1 VSTPPSDSLVGHV
14 IDRRYFVEDKI
25 ARGGMATVYR
35 ALDYRLERPVAIKVM
50 HPHLAADEA
59 FTKRFIQEARQS
71 ARLAHPNIVNVFD
84 QGQDGEYTYIV
95 MEYLPGITLRQLL
108 KDFSTLTWEQT
119 LDVVKAV
126 LNGLDAAH
134 TAGIVHRDVKPENV
148 LLADDGRIKIA
159 DFGLARAASHN
170 TQTGQALLG
179 TVAYLSPELVTGS
192 PADVRS
198 DIYGLGIMMYE
209 MLTGEQPFTGDEAV
223 AIAYQHANGTV
234 PAPSEKNSTVPHELD
249 DIVRWCT
256 ERDPA
261 DRPSHAR
268 ALLEK
273 VVTVERGIRRRLA
286 SEPTTRVMP
295 PAAPVDPTRTRVMT
309 PAQESL
315 DDQVTEVLHP
325 AEQVFADL
333 DMPDY
338 AEATPVSAAAKK
350 TATTTDDRDKSK
362 KPWALIITGIVVA
375 VAAFVGGALLWLAQ
389 QPDDPE
395 LIAIDDVR
403 GLEVPV
409 ATAQLITQGF
419 IVSSTIAE
427 EYDEDIPEGLVVGT
441 DPEAGVEVEVGS
453 EIGLVVSLGPSPVGM
468 PAIIGLN
475 LDRATTLLE
484 ERGFVVGEI
493 DLEFSRVQPKDQV
506 LEATDEAGI
515 PVGPGTEL
523 AVGTVINLLVS
534 AGEIP
539 DVTGQTLDQARATL
553 DAVGLTGL
561 PTGDGA
567 FSDTVPLGSVISM
580 DIPAGQVVK
589 PGDTIALTISRGPAL
604 VAIPRVLDLDVAT
617 AREILE
623 DLGFVVRPII
633 EPPDETIETERD
645 PRVYRV
651 SPAEGQQVP
660 RGSEVT
666 LSGRYLRAPG
676 SGG

>member
-84 QGQDGEYTYIV
+84 QGQDGEFTYIV

-108 KDFSTLTWEQT
+108 NDFSTLTWEQT
-119 LDVVKAV
+119 IDVVKAV

-159 DFGLARAASHN
+159 DFGLARAASHH

-179 TVAYLSPELVTGS
+179 TVAYLSPELVTGA

-223 AIAYQHANGTV
+223 AIAYQHANGVV
-234 PAPSEKNSTVPHELD
+234 PAPSEKNSSVPKELD

-268 ALLEK
+268 ALLEN
-273 VVTVERGIRRRLA
+273 VVNVERGVRRRLA
-286 SEPTTRVMP
+286 AQ
-295 PAAPVDPTRTRVMT
+295 PAAPATTPPPSADPTRTRVMT
-309 PAQESL
+309 PAQESR
-315 DDQVTEVLHP
+315 DDQVTEVLNP
-325 AEQVFADL
+325 AEQVFAGL

-338 AEATPVSAAAKK
+338 DNGAQGSPVATKTAKK
-350 TATTTDDRDKSK
+350 TEDGDKPK
-362 KPWALIITGIVVA
+362 KPWALIITGVVVA
-375 VAAFVGGALLWLAQ
+375 LAAFVGGALLWLAQ
-389 QPDDPE
+389 QPAEPD
-395 LIAIDDVR
+395 LIAIEDVR

-419 IVSSTIAE
+419 TISSTIAE
-427 EYDEDIPEGLVVGT
+427 QYDEEIAEGLVLGT
-441 DPEAGVEVEVGS
+441 DPEVGMEVEVGS
-453 EIGLVVSLGPSPVGM
+453 EIGLIVSLGPSPVGM
-468 PAIIGLN
+468 PAIIGLT
-475 LDRATTLLE
+475 LDIATDRLE
-484 ERGFVVGEI
+484 ESGFVVGEI
-493 DLEFSRVQPKDQV
+493 DREFSRVQPENQV
-506 LEATDEAGI
+506 LQATDEAGI
-515 PVGPGTEL
+515 PIGPGTEL

-534 AGEIP
+534 AGEVP
-539 DVTGQTLDQARATL
+539 DVTGQPLEQARAAL
-553 DAVGLTGL
+553 EAVGLVGL

-580 DIPAGQVVK
+580 DIPQGQVVK
-589 PGDTIALTISRGPAL
+589 PGDSIALTISRGPEL
-604 VAIPRVLDLDVAT
+604 VTIPSVLGQNVAI
-617 AREILE
+617 ARNTLE
-623 DLGFVVRPII
+623 ELGFVGRVRPQAQEGV
-633 EPPDETIETERD
+633 EPTEELSIVTAVE
-645 PRVYRV
+645 PSV
-651 SPAEGQQVP
+651 GQQVP
-660 RGSEVT
+660 RGTEVT
-666 LSGRYLRAPG
+666 LRSVVLIQQPN
-676 SGG
+676 

>member
-1 VSTPPSDSLVGHV
+1 
-14 IDRRYFVEDKI
+14 
-25 ARGGMATVYR
+25 MATVYR

-108 KDFSTLTWEQT
+108 NDFSTLTWEQT

-223 AIAYQHANGTV
+223 AIAYQHANGVV
-234 PAPSEKNSTVPHELD
+234 PAPSEKNSAVPHELD
-249 DIVRWCT
+249 DIIRWCT

-268 ALLEK
+268 ALLEN
-273 VVTVERGIRRRLA
+273 VVNVERGIRRRLA
-286 SEPTTRVMP
+286 SQPAT
-295 PAAPVDPTRTRVMT
+295 PAAPTVDPTRTRVMT
-309 PAQESL
+309 PSHAEHDEQP
-315 DDQVTEVLHP
+315 TEVLNP
-325 AEQVFADL
+325 AEQVFAGL

-338 AEATPVSAAAKK
+338 DESAPTAASAKK
-350 TATTTDDRDKSK
+350 TATKTADEDKPK

-375 VAAFVGGALLWLAQ
+375 VAAFVGGALLWMAQ
-389 QPDDPE
+389 QPTEPD
-395 LIAIDDVR
+395 LIAIEDVR
-403 GLEVPV
+403 GLDVPV

-419 IVSSTIAE
+419 TVSSTIAE
-427 EYDEDIPEGLVVGT
+427 QYDEDITEGLVLGT
-441 DPEAGVEVEVGS
+441 DPEAGVEIEVGS
-453 EIGLVVSLGPSPVGM
+453 EVGLIVSLGPSPVGM
-468 PAIIGLN
+468 PAIIGLS
-475 LDRATTLLE
+475 LDNATGLLE
-484 ERGFVVGEI
+484 ERGFVIGEI
-493 DLEFSRVQPKDQV
+493 DREFSRVQPENQV
-506 LEATDEAGI
+506 LQASDEAGI
-515 PVGPGTEL
+515 PIGPGTEL

-534 AGEIP
+534 AGEVP
-539 DVTGQTLDQARATL
+539 DVTGQTLEQARAAL
-553 DAVGLTGL
+553 EAVGLVGL

-580 DIPAGQVVK
+580 DIPAGEVIK
-589 PGDTIALTISRGPAL
+589 PGDTIALTVSRGPQL
-604 VAIPRVLDLDVAT
+604 VAIPPVLGQNVAI
-617 AREILE
+617 ARNTLE
-623 DLGFVVRPII
+623 ELGFAVRVRPQAQEGVDPVEELSIVTAV
-633 EPPDETIETERD
+633 EPS
-645 PRVYRV
+645 V
-651 SPAEGQQVP
+651 GQQVP
-660 RGSEVT
+660 RGTEVT
-666 LSGRYLRAPG
+666 LRSVVLVD
-676 SGG
+676 

>member
-1 VSTPPSDSLVGHV
+1 VSTPPQDSLVGHV

-209 MLTGEQPFTGDEAV
+209 MLTGEQPFTGEEAV
-223 AIAYQHANGTV
+223 AIAYQHANGSV
-234 PAPSEKNSTVPHELD
+234 PTPSERNSSVPQELD

-256 ERDPA
+256 ERDPS

-268 ALLEK
+268 ELLEH
-273 VVTVERGIRRRLA
+273 VVNIERGIRRRLA
-286 SEPTTRVMP
+286 SQPSTRVMP
-295 PAAPVDPTRTRVMT
+295 PATAPDPTQTRVMT
-309 PAQESL
+309 PASASQ
-315 DDQVTEVLHP
+315 DNQVTEVLNP
-325 AEQVFADL
+325 AEQIFAGL

-338 AEATPVSAAAKK
+338 GEVDEPARPDHK
-350 TATTTDDRDKSK
+350 TATASDGADKRK

-375 VAAFVGGALLWLAQ
+375 VAAFVGGALLWWAQ
-389 QPDDPE
+389 QPAEPE

-419 IVSSTIAE
+419 IVSQTIAE
-427 EYDEDIPEGLVVGT
+427 QYDEEIAEGLVLGT
-441 DPEAGVEVEVGS
+441 NPEAGSEIEVGS
-453 EIGLVVSLGPSPVGM
+453 EVGLVVSLGPSPVGM
-468 PAIIGLN
+468 PAIIGLS
-475 LDRATTLLE
+475 LDSAIELLE
-484 ERGFVVGEI
+484 DRGFVVGEI
-493 DLEFSRVQPKDQV
+493 DREFSRVQPENQV
-506 LEATDEAGI
+506 LQASDDAGI
-515 PVGPGTEL
+515 PIGPGTEL

-539 DVTGQTLDQARATL
+539 DVTGRPLDQARATL
-553 DAVGLTGL
+553 EAVGLVGL
-561 PTGDGA
+561 PSGDGA

-580 DIPAGQVVK
+580 DIPSGQVLK
-589 PGDTIALTISRGPAL
+589 PGDTVALTISRGPEL
-604 VAIPRVLDLDVAT
+604 VTIPKVEDLDVPS
-617 AREILE
+617 ARRILE
-623 DLGFVVRPII
+623 SLGFVVRERVEAPV
-633 EPPDETIETERD
+633 DGVETED
-645 PRVYRV
+645 LPRVTRV
-651 SPAEGQQVP
+651 TPSEGQQVP
-660 RGSEVT
+660 RGTEVT
-666 LSGRYLRAPG
+666 LDGRYFPRIGAG
-676 SGG
+676 T

>member
-1 VSTPPSDSLVGHV
+1 
-14 IDRRYFVEDKI
+14 
-25 ARGGMATVYR
+25 MATVYR

-119 LDVVKAV
+119 IDVVKAV

-223 AIAYQHANGTV
+223 AIAYQHANGVV
-234 PAPSEKNSTVPHELD
+234 PAPSEKNSAVPHELD

-268 ALLEK
+268 ALLEN
-273 VVTVERGIRRRLA
+273 VVNVERGIRRRMV
-286 SEPTTRVMP
+286 SQPKTPMTP
-295 PAAPVDPTRTRVMT
+295 PPPQVDPTRTRVMT
-309 PAQESL
+309 PSNESP
-315 DDQVTEVLHP
+315 DDQVTEVISP
-325 AEQVFADL
+325 AEQVFAGL
-333 DMPDY
+333 DMPNYDDG
-338 AEATPVSAAAKK
+338 ANAAPPARK
-350 TATTTDDRDKSK
+350 TATKTAEGDKPK
-362 KPWALIITGIVVA
+362 KPWPLIITGIVVA
-375 VAAFVGGALLWLAQ
+375 LAAFVGGALLWMAQ
-389 QPDDPE
+389 QPAEPD
-395 LIAIDDVR
+395 LLAIEDVR

-419 IVSSTIAE
+419 IVSSTIVE
-427 EYDEDIPEGLVVGT
+427 EYDEEIPEGLVLGS
-441 DPEAGVEVEVGS
+441 DPEAGVEIEVGS
-453 EIGLVVSLGPSPVGM
+453 EVGLIVSLGPSPVGM
-468 PAIIGLN
+468 PAIIGLT
-475 LDRATTLLE
+475 LDNATALLE
-484 ERGFVVGEI
+484 ERGFVVGDIER
-493 DLEFSRVQPKDQV
+493 EFSRVQPENQV
-506 LEATDEAGI
+506 LQATDEAGI

-534 AGEIP
+534 AGDIP
-539 DVTGQTLDQARATL
+539 DVTGQSLDQARAAL
-553 DAVGLTGL
+553 EAVGLVGL

-567 FSDTVPLGSVISM
+567 FSDTVPLGAVISM
-580 DIPAGQVVK
+580 DIPQGQVVK
-589 PGDTIALTISRGPAL
+589 PGDTIALTISRGPEL
-604 VAIPRVLDLDVAT
+604 VAIPPVLGQNVAI
-617 AREILE
+617 ARNTLE
-623 DLGFVVRPII
+623 ELGFVVRVRPQEQQGVDPVEELSIVTAV
-633 EPPDETIETERD
+633 EPS
-645 PRVYRV
+645 V
-651 SPAEGQQVP
+651 GQQVP
-660 RGSEVT
+660 RGTEVT
-666 LSGRYLRAPG
+666 LRSVVLISPDD
-676 SGG
+676 

>member
-1 VSTPPSDSLVGHV
+1 
-14 IDRRYFVEDKI
+14 
-25 ARGGMATVYR
+25 MATVYR

-108 KDFSTLTWEQT
+108 NDFSTLTWEQT

-134 TAGIVHRDVKPENV
+134 SAGIVHRDVKPENV

-223 AIAYQHANGTV
+223 AIAYQHANGSV
-234 PAPSEKNSTVPHELD
+234 PVPSEKNSTVPQELD

-268 ALLEK
+268 ALLEN
-273 VVTVERGIRRRLA
+273 VVNVERGIRRRLA
-286 SEPTTRVMP
+286 SQPTTRAMP
-295 PAAPVDPTRTRVMT
+295 PASAVDPTRTRVMT
-309 PAQESL
+309 PSQASA
-315 DDQVTEVLHP
+315 DDQVTEVLNP
-325 AEQVFADL
+325 AEQVFAGL

-338 AEATPVSAAAKK
+338 VDNAQAAPSARK
-350 TATTTDDRDKSK
+350 TATSTDDEDKTK

-375 VAAFVGGALLWLAQ
+375 VAAFVGGALLWMAQ
-389 QPDDPE
+389 QPAEPD
-395 LIAIDDVR
+395 LIAIEDVR
-403 GLEVPV
+403 GMEVPV

-419 IVSSTIAE
+419 TVSSTIDE
-427 EYDEDIPEGLVVGT
+427 QYDEEIPEGLVLGT
-441 DPEAGVEVEVGS
+441 DPEAGSEVEMGT
-453 EIGLVVSLGPSPVGM
+453 EIGLIVSLGPSPVGM
-468 PAIIGLN
+468 PAIIGLT
-475 LDRATTLLE
+475 LDNAIALLE
-484 ERGFVVGEI
+484 ERGFMVGEI
-493 DLEFSRVQPKDQV
+493 DREFSRVQPENQV
-506 LEATDEAGI
+506 LQAADEAGI
-515 PVGPGTEL
+515 PIGPGTEL

-534 AGEIP
+534 AGEVP
-539 DVTGQTLDQARATL
+539 DVTGQPLDQARAAL
-553 DAVGLTGL
+553 EAVGLVGL

-580 DIPAGQVVK
+580 DIPTGQVVK
-589 PGDTIALTISRGPAL
+589 PGDTIALTVSRGPQL
-604 VAIPRVLDLDVAT
+604 VTIPPVLGQNVT
-617 AREILE
+617 IARNTLE
-623 DLGFVVRPII
+623 ELGFVVRVRPQAQEGVDPVEELSIVTAV
-633 EPPDETIETERD
+633 EPS
-645 PRVYRV
+645 V
-651 SPAEGQQVP
+651 GQQVP
-660 RGSEVT
+660 RGSEVI
-666 LSGRYLRAPG
+666 LRSIVLVP
-676 SGG
+676 

>member
-1 VSTPPSDSLVGHV
+1 
-14 IDRRYFVEDKI
+14 
-25 ARGGMATVYR
+25 MATVYR

-119 LDVVKAV
+119 IDVVKAV

-223 AIAYQHANGTV
+223 AIAYQHANGVV
-234 PAPSEKNSTVPHELD
+234 PAPSEKNSAVPHELD

-268 ALLEK
+268 ALLEN
-273 VVTVERGIRRRLA
+273 VVNVERGIRRRMA
-286 SEPTTRVMP
+286 SQPKTPAMP
-295 PAAPVDPTRTRVMT
+295 PPPPPSDPTRTRVMT
-309 PAQESL
+309 PAQESP
-315 DDQVTEVLHP
+315 DDQATEVISP
-325 AEQVFADL
+325 AEQVFAGL

-338 AEATPVSAAAKK
+338 DEAAQASPAGTK
-350 TATTTDDRDKSK
+350 TATKAENGEKSK

-375 VAAFVGGALLWLAQ
+375 IAAFVGGALLWMAQ
-389 QPDDPE
+389 QPAEPD
-395 LIAIDDVR
+395 LVAIEDVR

-419 IVSSTIAE
+419 TVSSTIAE
-427 EYDEDIPEGLVVGT
+427 QYDEEIAEGLVLGT
-441 DPEAGVEVEVGS
+441 DPEAGEEIEVGS
-453 EIGLVVSLGPSPVGM
+453 EVGLIVSLGPSPVGM
-468 PAIIGLN
+468 PAIIGLT
-475 LDRATTLLE
+475 LDNATAQLE
-484 ERGFVVGEI
+484 ERGFVVGDI
-493 DLEFSRVQPKDQV
+493 DREFSRVQPENQV
-506 LEATDEAGI
+506 LQATDEAGI
-515 PVGPGTEL
+515 PIGPGTEL
-523 AVGTVINLLVS
+523 AVGTVVNLLVS
-534 AGEIP
+534 AGDIP
-539 DVTGQTLDQARATL
+539 DVTGKPLDQARAAL
-553 DAVGLTGL
+553 EAVGLTGL

-567 FSDTVPLGSVISM
+567 FSDTVPLGAVISM
-580 DIPAGQVVK
+580 DIPTGQVVK
-589 PGDTIALTISRGPAL
+589 PGDTIALTISRGPELVTIPPVIGQNVAL
-604 VAIPRVLDLDVAT
+604 
-617 AREILE
+617 ARNTLE
-623 DLGFVVRPII
+623 ELGFTVRVRPQAQEGVDPVEELSIVTAV
-633 EPPDETIETERD
+633 EPS
-645 PRVYRV
+645 V
-651 SPAEGQQVP
+651 GQQVP
-660 RGSEVT
+660 RGTEVT
-666 LSGRYLRAPG
+666 LRSVVLVGP
-676 SGG
+676 SD

>member
-1 VSTPPSDSLVGHV
+1 MSTPPPDSLVGHV

-108 KDFSTLTWEQT
+108 QDFATLTWEQT
-119 LDVVKAV
+119 IDVVKAV

-223 AIAYQHANGTV
+223 AIAYQHANGIV
-234 PAPSEKNSTVPHELD
+234 PAPSEKNSAVPRELD
-249 DIVRWCT
+249 DVVRWCT

-268 ALLEK
+268 ALLEN
-273 VVTVERGIRRRLA
+273 VVNVERSIRRRLA
-286 SEPTTRVMP
+286 SEPAARSTP
-295 PAAPVDPTRTRVMT
+295 PAPPVDPTRTRVMT
-309 PAQESL
+309 PAQAAH
-315 DDQVTEVLHP
+315 DDQPTEVLNP
-325 AEQVFADL
+325 AEQVFAGL
-333 DMPDY
+333 DMPAYDG
-338 AEATPVSAAAKK
+338 
-350 TATTTDDRDKSK
+350 TAQAGASSENSRPAGDDGNKPK
-362 KPWALIITGIVVA
+362 KPWALIITGIIVA
-375 VAAFVGGALLWLAQ
+375 IAAFTGGAFLWMAQ
-389 QPDDPE
+389 QPAEPE
-395 LIAIDDVR
+395 LAMIDDVR

-409 ATAQLITQGF
+409 ATAQLMTQGF
-419 IVSSTIAE
+419 TVSSSIAE
-427 EYDEDIPEGLVVGT
+427 KYDEDIAEGLVLGT

-453 EIGLVVSLGPSPVGM
+453 EVGLIVSLGPAPVAM
-468 PAIIGLN
+468 PAIIGLS
-475 LDRATTLLE
+475 LEAATELLE
-484 ERGFVVGEI
+484 ERGFTVGDI
-493 DLEFSRVQPKDQV
+493 DREFSRVQPEKQV
-506 LEATDEAGI
+506 LQATDEAGI
-515 PVGPGTEL
+515 PIGPGTEL
-523 AVGTVINLLVS
+523 AVGTVVNLLVS

-539 DVTGQTLDQARATL
+539 DVTGLPLDQARAAL
-553 DAVGLTGL
+553 EAVGLVGL
-561 PTGDGA
+561 PSGDGA
-567 FSDTVPLGSVISM
+567 FSDTVPLGSVISQ
-580 DIPAGQVVK
+580 DVPVGEVVK
-589 PGDTIALTISRGPAL
+589 PGDTIALTVSRGPEL
-604 VAIPRVLDLDVAT
+604 VTIPPVLGQNVVI
-617 AREILE
+617 ARNTLE
-623 DLGFVVRPII
+623 ELGFTVRVRPQAQEGVDPVEELSVVTAV
-633 EPPDETIETERD
+633 EPS
-645 PRVYRV
+645 V
-651 SPAEGQQVP
+651 GQQVP
-660 RGSEVT
+660 KGTEVT
-666 LSGRYLRAPG
+666 LRSIVVVEAP
-676 SGG
+676 

>member
-1 VSTPPSDSLVGHV
+1 VSTPPADSLVGHV

-50 HPHLAADEA
+50 HPHLAADDG

-108 KDFSTLTWEQT
+108 TDFSTLTWEQT

-209 MLTGEQPFTGDEAV
+209 MLTGEQPFTGDEAI
-223 AIAYQHANGTV
+223 AIAYQHANGVV
-234 PAPSEKNSTVPHELD
+234 PTPSEKNSSVPHELD

-268 ALLEK
+268 ALLEN
-273 VVTVERGIRRRLA
+273 VVNVERGIRRRLA
-286 SEPTTRVMP
+286 SQPTTRVMP
-295 PAAPVDPTRTRVMT
+295 PAAPADPTRTRVMT
-309 PAQESL
+309 PAQASH
-315 DDQVTEVLHP
+315 DDQITEVLNP
-325 AEQVFADL
+325 AEQVFAGL
-333 DMPDY
+333 DMPNY
-338 AEATPVSAAAKK
+338 EEAPAAASSKK
-350 TATTTDDRDKSK
+350 TATATQGENPRK

-389 QPDDPE
+389 QPAEPE
-395 LIAIDDVR
+395 LIAVDDVR

-419 IVSSTIAE
+419 TVSPTIAE
-427 EYDEDIPEGLVVGT
+427 LYDEDIPEGLVLGT

-453 EIGLVVSLGPSPVGM
+453 EVSLIVSLGPSPVGM

-475 LDRATTLLE
+475 LDNATALLE

-493 DLEFSRVQPKDQV
+493 DREFSRVQPENQV
-506 LEATDEAGI
+506 LQATDEAGI
-515 PVGPGTEL
+515 PIGPGTEL

-539 DVTGQTLDQARATL
+539 DVTGKPLDQARATL
-553 DAVGLTGL
+553 EAVGLVGL
-561 PTGDGA
+561 PSGDGA

-580 DIPAGQVVK
+580 DIPTGQVVK
-589 PGDTIALTISRGPAL
+589 PGDTIALTVSRGPQL
-604 VAIPRVLDLDVAT
+604 VAIPPVLGQNVAL
-617 AREILE
+617 ARNTLE
-623 DLGFVVRPII
+623 ELGFVVRVRPQAQEGVDPVEELSIVTAV
-633 EPPDETIETERD
+633 EPS
-645 PRVYRV
+645 V
-651 SPAEGQQVP
+651 GQQVP

-666 LSGRYLRAPG
+666 LRSVVLVPAP
-676 SGG
+676 

>member
-1 VSTPPSDSLVGHV
+1 MSTPPSDSLVGHV

-108 KDFSTLTWEQT
+108 NDFSTLTWEQT

-223 AIAYQHANGTV
+223 AIAYQHANGVV
-234 PAPSEKNSTVPHELD
+234 PAPSEKNSAVPHELD

-268 ALLEK
+268 ALLEN
-273 VVTVERGIRRRLA
+273 VVNVERGIRRRIA
-286 SEPTTRVMP
+286 SQPTTRVMP
-295 PAAPVDPTRTRVMT
+295 PTPPVDPTRTRVMT
-309 PAQESL
+309 PAQAAHDE
-315 DDQVTEVLHP
+315 QPTEVLNP
-325 AEQVFADL
+325 AEQVFAGL

-338 AEATPVSAAAKK
+338 DESAQAAASAKK
-350 TATTTDDRDKSK
+350 TATKTADEDKPK
-362 KPWALIITGIVVA
+362 KPWALIITGIIVA
-375 VAAFVGGALLWLAQ
+375 VAAFVGGALLWMAQ
-389 QPDDPE
+389 QPAEPD
-395 LIAIDDVR
+395 LIAIEDVR
-403 GLEVPV
+403 GLDVPV

-419 IVSSTIAE
+419 TVSSTIAE
-427 EYDEDIPEGLVVGT
+427 QYDEEIAEGLVLGT
-441 DPEAGVEVEVGS
+441 DPEAGVEVEAGS
-453 EIGLVVSLGPSPVGM
+453 EVGLIVSLGPSPVGM
-468 PAIIGLN
+468 PAIIGLS
-475 LDRATTLLE
+475 LDNATELLE
-484 ERGFVVGEI
+484 ERGFVIGEI
-493 DLEFSRVQPKDQV
+493 DREFSRVQPENQV
-506 LEATDEAGI
+506 LQASDEAGI
-515 PVGPGTEL
+515 PIGPGTEL
-523 AVGTVINLLVS
+523 AVGTVVNLLVS
-534 AGEIP
+534 AGEVP
-539 DVTGQTLDQARATL
+539 DVTGQPLEQARAAL
-553 DAVGLTGL
+553 EAVGLVGL

-580 DIPAGQVVK
+580 DIPTGQVVK
-589 PGDTIALTISRGPAL
+589 PGDTIALTVSRGPQL
-604 VAIPRVLDLDVAT
+604 VAIPPVLGQNVAI
-617 AREILE
+617 ARNTLE
-623 DLGFVVRPII
+623 ELGFVVRVRPQAQEGVDPVEELSIVTAV
-633 EPPDETIETERD
+633 EPS
-645 PRVYRV
+645 V
-651 SPAEGQQVP
+651 GQQVP
-660 RGSEVT
+660 RGTEVT
-666 LSGRYLRAPG
+666 LRSVVLVTDP
-676 SGG
+676 

>member
-1 VSTPPSDSLVGHV
+1 MSTPPSDSLVGHV

-108 KDFSTLTWEQT
+108 NDFSTLTWEQT

-223 AIAYQHANGTV
+223 AIAYQHANGVV
-234 PAPSEKNSTVPHELD
+234 PTPSQKNSAVPHELD

-268 ALLEK
+268 ALLEN
-273 VVTVERGIRRRLA
+273 VVNVERGIRRRIA
-286 SEPTTRVMP
+286 SQPTTRVMP

-309 PAQESL
+309 PAQAAHDE
-315 DDQVTEVLHP
+315 QPTEVLNP
-325 AEQVFADL
+325 AEQVFAGL

-338 AEATPVSAAAKK
+338 DESAQAAASAKK
-350 TATTTDDRDKSK
+350 TATKTADDDKPK

-375 VAAFVGGALLWLAQ
+375 VAAFVGGALLWMAQ
-389 QPDDPE
+389 QPAEPD
-395 LIAIDDVR
+395 LIAIEDVR
-403 GLEVPV
+403 GLDVPV

-419 IVSSTIAE
+419 TVSSTIAE
-427 EYDEDIPEGLVVGT
+427 QYDEEIAEGLVLGT

-453 EIGLVVSLGPSPVGM
+453 EVGLIVSLGPSPVGM
-468 PAIIGLN
+468 PAIIGLT
-475 LDRATTLLE
+475 LDKATELLE
-484 ERGFVVGEI
+484 ERGFVIGEI
-493 DLEFSRVQPKDQV
+493 DREFSRVQPENQV
-506 LEATDEAGI
+506 LQATDEAGI
-515 PVGPGTEL
+515 PIGPGAEL
-523 AVGTVINLLVS
+523 AVGTVVNLLVS
-534 AGEIP
+534 AGEVP
-539 DVTGQTLDQARATL
+539 NVTGQPLEQARAAL
-553 DAVGLTGL
+553 EAVGLVGL

-580 DIPAGQVVK
+580 DIPTGQVVK
-589 PGDTIALTISRGPAL
+589 PGDTIALTVSRGPQL
-604 VAIPRVLDLDVAT
+604 VAIPPVLGQNVAI
-617 AREILE
+617 ARNTLE
-623 DLGFVVRPII
+623 ELGFVVRVRPQAQEGVDPVEELSIVTAV
-633 EPPDETIETERD
+633 EPS
-645 PRVYRV
+645 V
-651 SPAEGQQVP
+651 GQQVA
-660 RGSEVT
+660 RGTEVT
-666 LSGRYLRAPG
+666 LRSIVLVPAP
-676 SGG
+676 

>member
-1 VSTPPSDSLVGHV
+1 MSQPPSDSLVGHV

-84 QGQDGEYTYIV
+84 QGQDGEFTYIV

-108 KDFSTLTWEQT
+108 QDFSTLTWEQT

-198 DIYGLGIMMYE
+198 DIYGLGIMTYE

-223 AIAYQHANGTV
+223 AIAYQHANGSV
-234 PAPSEKNSTVPHELD
+234 PVPSEKNPAVPSELD

-268 ALLEK
+268 ALLEH
-273 VVTVERGIRRRLA
+273 VVNVERGIRRRLA
-286 SEPTTRVMP
+286 AQPQTPATP
-295 PAAPVDPTRTRVMT
+295 PAPPVDPTRTRVMT
-309 PAQESL
+309 PSAASS
-315 DDQVTEVLHP
+315 DDQMTEVLNP
-325 AEQVFADL
+325 AEQVFAGL

-338 AEATPVSAAAKK
+338 DQPAEPVKK
-350 TATTTDDRDKSK
+350 TSTKTDAEEKPK
-362 KPWALIITGIVVA
+362 KPWPLIITGIVVA
-375 VAAFVGGALLWLAQ
+375 LAAFIGGALLWMAQ
-389 QPDDPE
+389 QPVEPE
-395 LIAIDDVR
+395 LIAIEEVR

-409 ATAQLITQGF
+409 ATAQLLTQGF
-419 IVSSTIAE
+419 TVSSAIAE
-427 EYDEDIPEGLVVGT
+427 AYDDEIAEGLVVGT
-441 DPEAGVEVEVGS
+441 DPEAGVEIEVGS
-453 EIGLVVSLGPSPVGM
+453 EVGLIVSLGPAPVGM
-468 PAIIGLN
+468 PAIIGLT
-475 LDRATTLLE
+475 LDNATDLLE

-493 DLEFSRVQPKDQV
+493 EREFSRVQPENQV
-506 LEATDEAGI
+506 LQATDEAGI
-515 PVGPGTEL
+515 PIGPGTEL

-534 AGEIP
+534 AGEVP
-539 DVTGQTLDQARATL
+539 DVTGRPLDQARAAL
-553 DAVGLTGL
+553 EAVGLVGL

-567 FSDTVPLGSVISM
+567 FSDTVPLGAVISM
-580 DIPAGQVVK
+580 DIPTGQVIK
-589 PGDTIALTISRGPAL
+589 PGDTIALTISRGPELIAIPPVL
-604 VAIPRVLDLDVAT
+604 GQNVAI
-617 AREILE
+617 ARNTLE
-623 DLGFVVRPII
+623 ELGFTVRVRPQAQEGV
-633 EPPDETIETERD
+633 EPTEELSVVTAVE
-645 PRVYRV
+645 PSV
-651 SPAEGQQVP
+651 GQQVP
-660 RGSEVT
+660 RGTEVT
-666 LSGRYLRAPG
+666 LRSIVLVPAP
-676 SGG
+676 

>member
-108 KDFSTLTWEQT
+108 TDFSTLTWEQT
-119 LDVVKAV
+119 IDVVKAV

-209 MLTGEQPFTGDEAV
+209 MLTGEQPFTGEEAV
-223 AIAYQHANGTV
+223 AIAYQHANGVV
-234 PAPSEKNSTVPHELD
+234 PAPSEKNSSVPHELD
-249 DIVRWCT
+249 DVVRWCT

-261 DRPSHAR
+261 NRPSHAR
-268 ALLEK
+268 ALLEN
-273 VVTVERGIRRRLA
+273 VVNVERGIRRRLA
-286 SEPTTRVMP
+286 SQPQAPVAP
-295 PAAPVDPTRTRVMT
+295 PPPPPVDPTRTRVMT
-309 PAQESL
+309 PAQDSP
-315 DDQVTEVLHP
+315 DNQATEVISP
-325 AEQVFADL
+325 AEQVFAGL

-338 AEATPVSAAAKK
+338 DGGAQASPSAQK
-350 TATTTDDRDKSK
+350 TATATAEGDKPK
-362 KPWALIITGIVVA
+362 KPWPLIIAGIVVA
-375 VAAFVGGALLWLAQ
+375 IAAFVAGALLWMAQ
-389 QPDDPE
+389 QPAEPD
-395 LIAIDDVR
+395 LVAIEDVR

-419 IVSSTIAE
+419 TVSSTIAE
-427 EYDEDIPEGLVVGT
+427 QYDEEIPEGLVLGT
-441 DPEAGVEVEVGS
+441 DPEAGVEIEVGS
-453 EIGLVVSLGPSPVGM
+453 EVGLIVSLGPSPVGM
-468 PAIIGLN
+468 PAIIGLT
-475 LDRATTLLE
+475 LDNATALLE

-493 DLEFSRVQPKDQV
+493 DREFSRVQPENQV
-506 LEATDEAGI
+506 LQATDEAGI

-539 DVTGQTLDQARATL
+539 DVTGQSLDQARAAL
-553 DAVGLTGL
+553 EAVGLVGL

-567 FSDTVPLGSVISM
+567 FSDTVPLGAVISM
-580 DIPAGQVVK
+580 DIPQGQVVK
-589 PGDTIALTISRGPAL
+589 PGDSIALTISRGPAL
-604 VAIPRVLDLDVAT
+604 VSIPPVLGQNVAI
-617 AREILE
+617 ARNTLE
-623 DLGFVVRPII
+623 ELGFVVRVRPQAQEGVDPVEELSVVTAV
-633 EPPDETIETERD
+633 EPS
-645 PRVYRV
+645 V
-651 SPAEGQQVP
+651 GQQVP
-660 RGSEVT
+660 RGTEVT
-666 LSGRYLRAPG
+666 LRSVVLVNPDD
-676 SGG
+676 

>member
-1 VSTPPSDSLVGHV
+1 MSTPPSDSLVGHV

-50 HPHLAADEA
+50 HPHLAADEG

-223 AIAYQHANGTV
+223 AIAYQHANASV
-234 PAPSEKNSTVPHELD
+234 PIPSEKNSSVPQELD

-268 ALLEK
+268 ALLEN
-273 VVTVERGIRRRLA
+273 VVNIERGIRRRLA
-286 SEPTTRVMP
+286 SEPTNRAMSPAP
-295 PAAPVDPTRTRVMT
+295 PADPTRTRVMT
-309 PAQESL
+309 PQGSP
-315 DDQVTEVLHP
+315 DDQVTEVLNP
-325 AEQVFADL
+325 AEQVFAGL

-338 AEATPVSAAAKK
+338 AEDPHSTPSVKK
-350 TATTTDDRDKSK
+350 SATTTDEKNAPK

-375 VAAFVGGALLWLAQ
+375 IAAFVGGALLWMAQ
-389 QPDDPE
+389 QPAEPD
-395 LIAIDDVR
+395 LAVIDDVR
-403 GLEVPV
+403 GLEVSV
-409 ATAQLITQGF
+409 ATSQLLTQGF
-419 IVSSTIAE
+419 TVSSTIAE
-427 EYDEDIPEGLVVGT
+427 QYDEEIAEGLVVGT
-441 DPEAGVEVEVGS
+441 DPEAGVEIEVGS
-453 EIGLVVSLGPSPVGM
+453 EVGLIVSLGPSPIGM

-475 LDRATTLLE
+475 LDNATALLE

-493 DLEFSRVQPKDQV
+493 DREFSRVQPENQV
-506 LEATDEAGI
+506 LQASDEAGI

-539 DVTGQTLDQARATL
+539 DVTGQTLEQARAAL
-553 DAVGLTGL
+553 DAVGLVGL

-567 FSDTVPLGSVISM
+567 FSDTVPLGSVIRM
-580 DIPAGQVVK
+580 DVPADQVVK
-589 PGDTIALTISRGPAL
+589 PGDNIALTVSRGPEL
-604 VAIPRVLDLDVAT
+604 VTIPSVLGQNVAI
-617 AREILE
+617 ARNTLE
-623 DLGFVVRPII
+623 ELGFVVRVRPQAQEGV
-633 EPPDETIETERD
+633 EPTEELSIVTAVE
-645 PRVYRV
+645 PSV
-651 SPAEGQQVP
+651 GQQVP
-660 RGSEVT
+660 RGTEVI
-666 LSGRYLRAPG
+666 LRSVVLVEGP
-676 SGG
+676 

>member
-1 VSTPPSDSLVGHV
+1 MSTPPSDSLVGHV

-223 AIAYQHANGTV
+223 AIAYQHANGVV
-234 PAPSEKNSTVPHELD
+234 PTPSQKNSAVPHELD

-268 ALLEK
+268 ALLEN
-273 VVTVERGIRRRLA
+273 VVSVERGIRRRIA
-286 SEPTTRVMP
+286 SQPTTRVMP

-309 PAQESL
+309 PAQAAHDE
-315 DDQVTEVLHP
+315 QPTEVLNP
-325 AEQVFADL
+325 AEQVFAGL

-338 AEATPVSAAAKK
+338 DESAQAAASAKK
-350 TATTTDDRDKSK
+350 TATKTADDDKPK

-375 VAAFVGGALLWLAQ
+375 VAAFVGGALLWMAQ
-389 QPDDPE
+389 QPAEPD
-395 LIAIDDVR
+395 LIAIEDVR
-403 GLEVPV
+403 GLDVPV

-419 IVSSTIAE
+419 TVSSTIAE
-427 EYDEDIPEGLVVGT
+427 QYDEEIAEGLVLGT

-453 EIGLVVSLGPSPVGM
+453 EVGLIVSLGPSPVGM
-468 PAIIGLN
+468 PAIIGLT
-475 LDRATTLLE
+475 LDKATELLE
-484 ERGFVVGEI
+484 ERGFVIGEI
-493 DLEFSRVQPKDQV
+493 DREFSRVQPENQV
-506 LEATDEAGI
+506 LQATDEAGI
-515 PVGPGTEL
+515 PIGPGAEL
-523 AVGTVINLLVS
+523 AVGTVVNLLVS
-534 AGEIP
+534 AGEVP
-539 DVTGQTLDQARATL
+539 NVTGQPLEQARAAL
-553 DAVGLTGL
+553 EAVGLVGL

-580 DIPAGQVVK
+580 DIPTGQVVK
-589 PGDTIALTISRGPAL
+589 PGDTIALTVSRGPQL
-604 VAIPRVLDLDVAT
+604 VAIPPVLGQNVAI
-617 AREILE
+617 ARNTLE
-623 DLGFVVRPII
+623 ELGFVVRVRPQAQEGVDPVEELSVVTAV
-633 EPPDETIETERD
+633 EPS
-645 PRVYRV
+645 V
-651 SPAEGQQVP
+651 GQQVP

-666 LSGRYLRAPG
+666 LRSIVLVPAP
-676 SGG
+676 